1 MLFALEE
8 TAGMSAIVF
17 LDTPIDD
24 ERTVECEAV
33 KLVGEVVL
41 AQPADSDRTKVIPM
55 ANVAAVEGDD
65 VQKTIE
71 AVEYEGGR
79 MTELVTIVE

>member
-1 MLFALEE
+1 MLVRYE
-8 TAGMSAIVF
+8 TTTMTATVF

-24 ERTVECEAV
+24 ERTVECEMV

-41 AQPADSDRTKVIPM
+41 AEPADSNRTKVIPM
-55 ANVAAVEGDD
+55 ANVAAVEGDE
-65 VQKTIE
+65 VEKTIE

-79 MTELVTIVE
+79 MTELVTTVE